1 MIFRRLT
8 TAALLA
14 SLAACNLQPPYS
26 RPAPAIP
33 VSWPIGDPALRASE
47 ASLAALDHRAMF
59 VDPRLQR
66 VIAQAL
72 AGNQDVKLALANI
85 QAARGQYR
93 IQRSALLPTI
103 TAGADAAVR
112 YSPDPKASTTS
123 SNNDLTTNYTA
134 DIGASAFE
142 IDLFGRV
149 RSLSG
154 AALSTY
160 FATESAAR
168 AVRLTLVADV
178 ADAWFTLATDRTL
191 LAVARDTVASAQK
204 SERLTKL
211 RLDGGIVPRTDL
223 RQAQTV
229 RATAEA
235 DLANL
240 TAIVEQDRNALD
252 LLAGSR
258 VADADLPASI
268 ESVEATAVPAAAGLD
283 SSILLRRP
291 DVVEA
296 EYRLRSANA
305 QIGAARAA
313 FFPRISLTGLA
324 GLASGSLTSLFSS
337 NAFSAAITPSVSLP
351 IFGGTNRGNLDTAR
365 AQREGA
371 LATYQKTLQSAF
383 RDVADALAR
392 RATID
397 RQAAARLTLE
407 AAARDTATLTDA
419 RYRGGVASFLES
431 LDAQRSLYSARR
443 SLASTRLV
451 RARSVIALYRSA
463 AIREFSPGT
472 PLKRARPPSAGPS
485 KGVPDSDLRGH
496 P

>member
-1 MIFRRLT
+1 MIRRLA
-8 TAALLA
+8 TAALLV
-14 SLAACNLQPPYS
+14 SLTACNLQPPYT

-33 VSWPIGDPALRASE
+33 TSWPIGDPVLRASE

-59 VDPRLQR
+59 VDPRLHR

-72 AGNQDVKLALANI
+72 ANNQDVRLALANI

-93 IQRSALLPTI
+93 VQRSALLPTV
-103 TAGADAAVR
+103 TAGADVAAR
-112 YSPDPKASTTS
+112 FTPGNNDSTTS
-123 SNNDLTTNYTA
+123 SYSA

-149 RSLSG
+149 RSLST
-154 AALSTY
+154 AALNTY

-168 AVRLTLVADV
+168 ATRLTLVADV

-191 LAVARDTVASAQK
+191 LAIARDTVASAQK

-211 RLDGGIVPRTDL
+211 RLDGGIAPRTDL

-252 LLAGSR
+252 LLAGSC

-291 DVVEA
+291 DVLEA
-296 EYRLRSANA
+296 EFRLRGANA

-324 GLASGSLTSLFSS
+324 GLASGSLTGLFSS

-351 IFGGTNRGNLDTAR
+351 IFGSTNRGNLDFAR

-371 LATYQKTLQSAF
+371 LATYQRTVQSAF

-392 RATID
+392 RATVD
-397 RQAAARLTLE
+397 RQAAAQLTLE

-451 RARSVIALYRSA
+451 RARSVVALYRSLGGDPT
-463 AIREFSPGT
+463 I
-472 PLKRARPPSAGPS
+472 
-485 KGVPDSDLRGH
+485 
-496 P
+496 